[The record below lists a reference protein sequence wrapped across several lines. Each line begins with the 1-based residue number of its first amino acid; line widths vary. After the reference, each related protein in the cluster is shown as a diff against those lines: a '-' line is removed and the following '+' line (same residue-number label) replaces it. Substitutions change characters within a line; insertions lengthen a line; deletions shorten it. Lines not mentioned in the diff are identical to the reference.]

1 MIIVGLTGGIGTGK
15 TTVANMFIELGI
27 PIYIADVEAKKL
39 MNSSKVIKREL
50 IQLFGTNA
58 YSDGKINK
66 AFLADKIF
74 NDKDLLVEMNAVI
87 HPKVKT
93 HFKKWIKIQRSLYVI
108 YEAAILFENGG
119 YKECDYIITVTAP
132 ETVRIQRIIQR
143 DNSTKQ
149 SVRAIMDNQWNDAKK
164 VKLSHFVIE
173 NKELS
178 QTAKQVKN
186 IHLKILEKLT

>member
-50 IQLFGTNA
+50 IQLFGTNT

-74 NDKDLLVEMNAVI
+74 NDKDLLVKMNAIV

-143 DNSTKQ
+143 DNATKQ
-149 SVRAIMDNQWNDAKK
+149 SVKAIMDNQWNDAKK
-164 VKLSHFVIE
+164 VRLSHFVIE

-178 QTAKQVKN
+178 QTANQVQN
-186 IHLKILEKLT
+186 IHQKILEKLT

>member
-1 MIIVGLTGGIGTGK
+1 MIIVGLTGGIGSGK

-58 YSDGKINK
+58 YSDGKISK

-74 NDKDLLVEMNAVI
+74 NDKDLLVEMNTVI

-164 VKLSHFVIE
+164 VRLSHFVIE

-178 QTAKQVKN
+178 QTANQVQN
-186 IHLKILEKLT
+186 IHQKILEKLT

>member
-1 MIIVGLTGGIGTGK
+1 MIIVGLTGGIGSGK

-50 IQLFGTNA
+50 IQLFGTNT

-143 DNSTKQ
+143 DNATKQ

>member
-1 MIIVGLTGGIGTGK
+1 MIIVGLTGGIGSGK

-50 IQLFGTNA
+50 IQLIGTNA

-132 ETVRIQRIIQR
+132 ETVRIQRILQR

-186 IHLKILEKLT
+186 IHQKILEKLT

>member
-1 MIIVGLTGGIGTGK
+1 MIIVGLTGGMGSGK

-143 DNSTKQ
+143 DNATKQ

-186 IHLKILEKLT
+186 IHQKILEKLT

>member
-1 MIIVGLTGGIGTGK
+1 MIIVGLTGGMGSGK
-15 TTVANMFIELGI
+15 TTVANMFIELGM
-27 PIYIADVEAKKL
+27 PIYIADVEARKL
-39 MNSSKVIKREL
+39 MNSSEVIKREL

-74 NDKDLLVEMNAVI
+74 NDKDLLVEMNAVV

-143 DNSTKQ
+143 DNATKQ

-186 IHLKILEKLT
+186 IHQKILEKLT

>member
-1 MIIVGLTGGIGTGK
+1 MIIVGLTGGIGSGK

-39 MNSSKVIKREL
+39 MKSSKVIKREL

-58 YSDGKINK
+58 YSYGKINK

-119 YKECDYIITVTAP
+119 YKECNYIITVTAP
-132 ETVRIQRIIQR
+132 ETVRIQRILQR

-149 SVRAIMDNQWNDAKK
+149 SVRAIMVNQWNDAKK

-186 IHLKILEKLT
+186 IHQKILEKLT

>member
-1 MIIVGLTGGIGTGK
+1 MIIVGLTGGIGSGK

-50 IQLFGTNA
+50 IQLFGTNT

-74 NDKDLLVEMNAVI
+74 NDKDLLVKMNAVV

-186 IHLKILEKLT
+186 IHRKILEKLT

>member
-1 MIIVGLTGGIGTGK
+1 MIIVGLTGGIGSGK

-132 ETVRIQRIIQR
+132 ETVRIQRILQR

-186 IHLKILEKLT
+186 IHQKILEKLT

>member
-50 IQLFGTNA
+50 IQLFGTNT

-74 NDKDLLVEMNAVI
+74 NDKDLLVKMNAVV

-186 IHLKILEKLT
+186 INQKVLEKLK

>member
-1 MIIVGLTGGIGTGK
+1 MIIVGLTGGIGSGK

-50 IQLFGTNA
+50 ILLIGTNA

-87 HPKVKT
+87 HPKVKM

-186 IHLKILEKLT
+186 IHQKILEKLT

>member
-1 MIIVGLTGGIGTGK
+1 
-15 TTVANMFIELGI
+15 
-27 PIYIADVEAKKL
+27 
-39 MNSSKVIKREL
+39 MNSSKVIKRKL
-50 IQLFGTNA
+50 IQIFGTNA
-58 YSDGKINK
+58 YSNGKINK
-66 AFLADKIF
+66 VFLADKIF
-74 NDKDLLVEMNAVI
+74 NDKDLLVQMNAVVN
-87 HPKVKT
+87 PKVKT
-93 HFKKWIKIQRSLYVI
+93 HFKKWIKIKTSLYVI

-143 DNSTKQ
+143 DNATKQ
-149 SVRAIMDNQWNDAKK
+149 SGRAIMDNQWNDAKK

-186 IHLKILEKLT
+186 IHQKILEKLT

>member
-1 MIIVGLTGGIGTGK
+1 MIIVGLTGGIGSGK

-50 IQLFGTNA
+50 IQLFGTNT

-74 NDKDLLVEMNAVI
+74 NDKDLLVKMNAVV

-143 DNSTKQ
+143 DNATKQ
-149 SVRAIMDNQWNDAKK
+149 SVKAIMDNQWNDAKK
-164 VKLSHFVIE
+164 VKLSHFVIDNINLTLTE
-173 NKELS
+173 R
-178 QTAKQVKN
+178 QVKN
-186 IHLKILEKLT
+186 THQKILEKLT

>member
-1 MIIVGLTGGIGTGK
+1 MIIVGLTGGIGSGK
-15 TTVANMFIELGI
+15 TTVANMFVELGI

-74 NDKDLLVEMNAVI
+74 NDKDLLVEMNAVV

-143 DNSTKQ
+143 DNATKQ
-149 SVRAIMDNQWNDAKK
+149 SVRAIMNNQCKDAKK
-164 VKLSHFVIE
+164 VTLTHFVIE

-186 IHLKILEKLT
+186 IHQKILEKLT

>member
-1 MIIVGLTGGIGTGK
+1 MIIVGLTGGMGSGK

-132 ETVRIQRIIQR
+132 EKVRIQRIIQR
-143 DNSTKQ
+143 DNATKQ

-186 IHLKILEKLT
+186 IHQKILEKLT

>member
-1 MIIVGLTGGIGTGK
+1 MIIVGLTGGMGSGK

-58 YSDGKINK
+58 YSDGKISK

-143 DNSTKQ
+143 DNATKQ

-173 NKELS
+173 NKELY

-186 IHLKILEKLT
+186 IHQKILEKLT

>member
-1 MIIVGLTGGIGTGK
+1 MIIVGLTGGIGSGK
-15 TTVANMFIELGI
+15 TTVANMFVELGI

-74 NDKDLLVEMNAVI
+74 NDKDLLVEMNAVV

-143 DNSTKQ
+143 DNATKQ
-149 SVRAIMDNQWNDAKK
+149 SVRAIMNNQWNDAKK

-186 IHLKILEKLT
+186 IHQKILEKLT

>member
-1 MIIVGLTGGIGTGK
+1 MIIVGLTGGIGSGK

>member
-1 MIIVGLTGGIGTGK
+1 MIIVGLTGGMGSGK

-58 YSDGKINK
+58 YSDGKISK

-143 DNSTKQ
+143 DNATKQ

-186 IHLKILEKLT
+186 IHQKILEKLT

>member
-1 MIIVGLTGGIGTGK
+1 MIKVGLTGGIGSGK

-50 IQLFGTNA
+50 IQLFGTNT

-143 DNSTKQ
+143 DNATEQ
-149 SVRAIMDNQWNDAKK
+149 SVKAIMDNQWNDAKK

>member
-1 MIIVGLTGGIGTGK
+1 MIIVGLTGGIGSGK

-50 IQLFGTNA
+50 IQLFGTNT

-74 NDKDLLVEMNAVI
+74 NDKDLLVKMNAVV

-132 ETVRIQRIIQR
+132 ETVRIQRILQR

-164 VKLSHFVIE
+164 VKLSHFVIDNINLTLTE
-173 NKELS
+173 R
-178 QTAKQVKN
+178 QVKN
-186 IHLKILEKLT
+186 THQKILEKLT

>member
-1 MIIVGLTGGIGTGK
+1 MIIVGLTGGIGSGK

-87 HPKVKT
+87 HPKVKM

-186 IHLKILEKLT
+186 IHQKILEKLT

>member
-1 MIIVGLTGGIGTGK
+1 MIIVGLTGGIGSGK

-50 IQLFGTNA
+50 IQLFGTNT

>member
-1 MIIVGLTGGIGTGK
+1 MIIVGLTGGMGSGK

-50 IQLFGTNA
+50 IQLFGTNT

-143 DNSTKQ
+143 DNATKQ
-149 SVRAIMDNQWNDAKK
+149 SVKAIMDNQWNDAKK

-186 IHLKILEKLT
+186 IHQKILEKLT

>member
-1 MIIVGLTGGIGTGK
+1 MIIVGLTGGIGSGK

-50 IQLFGTNA
+50 IQLFGTNT

-74 NDKDLLVEMNAVI
+74 NDKDLLVKMNAVV

-132 ETVRIQRIIQR
+132 ETVRIQRILQR

>member
-1 MIIVGLTGGIGTGK
+1 MIIVGLTGGIGSGK

-50 IQLFGTNA
+50 IQLFGTNT

-143 DNSTKQ
+143 DNATKQ
-149 SVRAIMDNQWNDAKK
+149 SVKAIMDNQWNDAKK
-164 VKLSHFVIE
+164 VRLSHFVIE

-186 IHLKILEKLT
+186 IHQKILEKLT

>member
-15 TTVANMFIELGI
+15 TTVTNMFIELGI

-50 IQLFGTNA
+50 IQLFGTNT

-66 AFLADKIF
+66 AFLANKIF

-132 ETVRIQRIIQR
+132 ETVRIQRILQR

-164 VKLSHFVIE
+164 VKLSHFVID

-186 IHLKILEKLT
+186 IHQKILEKLT

>member
-1 MIIVGLTGGIGTGK
+1 MIIVGLTGGIGSGK
-15 TTVANMFIELGI
+15 TTVANMFVELGI

-74 NDKDLLVEMNAVI
+74 NDKDLLVEMNAVV

-143 DNSTKQ
+143 DNATKQ
-149 SVRAIMDNQWNDAKK
+149 SVRAIMNNQWNDAKK
-164 VKLSHFVIE
+164 VRLSHFVIE

-186 IHLKILEKLT
+186 IHQKILEKLT